1 MHCVF
6 HTDPFAQTVQLTETP
21 RPHRLME
28 RRVPYA
34 GRGRGLAPSGQY
46 AIYPGLQG
54 TRPSL
59 PRLAAI
65 TSAWFSRILRVLR
78 RKTDGDGPC
87 YLQADEEAVDRTL
100 RGDRGAGVLAILGR
114 KAELRV
120 AVRLAKAL
128 SVLKEDVLFEN

>member
-1 MHCVF
+1 M
-6 HTDPFAQTVQLTETP
+6 
-21 RPHRLME
+21 
-28 RRVPYA
+28 
-34 GRGRGLAPSGQY
+34 
-46 AIYPGLQG
+46 
-54 TRPSL
+54 
-59 PRLAAI
+59 
-65 TSAWFSRILRVLR
+65 R

-128 SVLKEDVLFEN
+128 SVLKEDVLNALEDVQLQVPTVYALR